1 MRSYT
6 VLVSSLLACAP
17 EKSPDD
23 SAYICNISLNF
34 ITTLDNANNHFTW
47 FIPFHVLSISFHF
60 SLWLDTYLLHYLPQ
74 NSAILMLI
82 YSHFASRT
90 KKETRDE
97 RNSRPT
103 MYNTSDNVDL
113 CISVICIN
121 FMLVLCRWRFAVV
134 VVVVDFIFDFMT
146 LFLHLSFFFAHS
158 LIQCWARRQA
168 SRHRKLNVRT
178 RIRNVFT
185 QILNSQCFTFVFNF
199 LTNLYIWTLDVASIL
214 HETWS
219 YSTSSIIVVADN
231 SETQFFFFFAITCS
245 RLASRR
251 RQRHTP
257 KTKAKWK
264 ERNIHSFI
272 DSVLRLWI
280 ALTPHSHLRIDECA
294 REEFSSSSFECS
306 FHSPLLASSSSSHR
320 RERKQAR
327 MYGVLK
333 NRSFHFISNI
343 NRLGSIKSEWHDA
356 TTWATSGECFGR
368 KRT

>member
-1 MRSYT
+1 M
-6 VLVSSLLACAP
+6 SL
-17 EKSPDD
+17 
-23 SAYICNISLNF
+23 
-34 ITTLDNANNHFTW
+34 T
-47 FIPFHVLSISFHF
+47 
-60 SLWLDTYLLHYLPQ
+60 
-74 NSAILMLI
+74 
-82 YSHFASRT
+82 FA
-90 KKETRDE
+90 
-97 RNSRPT
+97 
-103 MYNTSDNVDL
+103 
-113 CISVICIN
+113 
-121 FMLVLCRWRFAVV
+121 V

-168 SRHRKLNVRT
+168 SRHRKQNVRT
-178 RIRNVFT
+178 RVRNVFT
-185 QILNSQCFTFVFNF
+185 QILNSWCFTFDFNF

-219 YSTSSIIVVADN
+219 CSTSSIIVVADN

-257 KTKAKWK
+257 KTNAKWK

-306 FHSPLLASSSSSHR
+306 FHSPLLASSSSPHR
-320 RERKQAR
+320 EERKQAR

-356 TTWATSGECFGR
+356 TTWATSGECLGEKELNHLIYITLSFMCTTLGALLWYVALFR
-368 KRT
+368 CELIYTFTQWARLYECFFYFVLQYWANTHGELITIELRYTHRDITTMASAFTC